1 VIMTPEGYEVGF
13 HGEYLEIVPDER
25 IVCTEIFEGV
35 PAEGNPAVNTM
46 TFTEVNGRTS
56 FSLLAEMGSQ
66 CETWC
71 SSRAWRRECRPPGN
85 FWKRWRFPSN
95 RRRFLGVFAARAIAI
110 S

>member
-1 VIMTPEGYEVGF
+1 MTPEGYEVGF

-66 CETWC
+66 AVRDMMLE
-71 SSRAWRRECRPPGN
+71 SGMEAGMQ
-85 FWKRWRFPSN
+85 
-95 RRRFLGVFAARAIAI
+95 AARKLLEEVAI
-110 S
+110 SLK